1 MNEMWKKLRED
12 NIANLSPVKNNNNG
26 NKNKNDEYNLL
37 RPLCSEDKKT
47 GKKGG
52 KTKSKKKMKR
62 LKSILKQTS
71 LRKESSHELGNK
83 GHRHSITFIL
93 DKEVEENLSKKVS
106 EKLLKKNK

>member
-1 MNEMWKKLRED
+1 
-12 NIANLSPVKNNNNG
+12 
-26 NKNKNDEYNLL
+26 
-37 RPLCSEDKKT
+37 
-47 GKKGG
+47 
-52 KTKSKKKMKR
+52 MKR

-106 EKLLKKNK
+106 EKLLKRNQLQLLEKKEMENIKKNLFLDMKKENNKNENNKKFKKKN